1 MNLKIIPAYEY
12 PKEIQE
18 LFSEYTAMLV
28 SVDSS
33 FQNYLDIQNY
43 DEEIKHLNL
52 KYVFP
57 GGKLYLAFIVGQLPG
72 VIGLRKL

>member
-43 DEEIKHLNL
+43 DEEIKH
-52 KYVFP
+52 
-57 GGKLYLAFIVGQLPG
+57 
-72 VIGLRKL
+72 